1 MVLLFLVNPTT
12 VKAMGMTGLLN
23 APEMP
28 ELVADDALNSAPAC
42 VNTSLPRL
50 LPANPGTARYA
61 TVRTITAYS
70 STPDQT
76 DSTPFITANGMTVN
90 DNLVAANWLKFGT
103 RVRIPEYFG
112 DKVFVVADRMHPR
125 FDNRLDVWMPS
136 REEAMNFGLR
146 KLTVEVF

>member
-28 ELVADDALNSAPAC
+28 ELVAVDTLNSAPAC
-42 VNTSLPRL
+42 INTSLPRL
-50 LPANPGTARYA
+50 LPAEPAPARYT

-70 STPDQT
+70 STADQT

-90 DNLVAANWLKFGT
+90 DGIVAANWLKFGT

-112 DKVFVVADRMHPR
+112 DKVFVVADRMNSR
-125 FDNRLDVWMPS
+125 YDDRLDIWMPS
-136 REEAMNFGLR
+136 RDEAINFGLR
-146 KLTVEVF
+146 NLTVEVF